1 MVGTLKPSQ
10 QTAPVAVETALGKD
24 AFILTSLSWRESLG
38 YPFEGELELLSADAN
53 IDLAPLLKTPLAVR
67 IDRPAGGS
75 VWLNGFIQGLENL
88 GPQQRLHRYR
98 ATVVSCMGL
107 LKHSGGCRI
116 FQEFTTI
123 EIVKKIFSAY
133 GFSGNL
139 ATRLSGTYAHRPYC
153 VQYGES
159 DFNFVSRILEEEG
172 IYYFCEY
179 SKEKH
184 TMILAD
190 DVQAHRPASGNE
202 TIEYRPAGT
211 SKLDEYLSDYSCSRQ
226 FGTGGVELRD
236 YDFEKPKAK
245 LSSKSLSQTGD
256 ANWTWYHY
264 PGNFLESDRGGQL
277 AKIRQQ
283 ALDAAATSISLSGNV
298 RSLRCGQTFK
308 LRSHPLVEANA
319 EYLLTAQQLKV
330 TLADQQAGGDGAFDF
345 QLRLMAQPAK
355 LPFRPQLNACRTV
368 MYGPQVA
375 TVCGKPGEE
384 IWTDK
389 YGRIKVQFPWDRDG
403 KSDDHSSC
411 WIRVAQAWTG
421 KNWGAMSLPR
431 IGEEVIVDFLD
442 GNPDRPIVVGRVI
455 NADHMPPEDLAAA
468 QAKTIFR
475 TRSTKG
481 GDRNCFHELTFDDTK
496 DQEAIYL
503 HSERDFNRIVENNDV
518 TRVGFEKKSPG
529 DHTLEVYNDSQHK
542 IGQGSGEGSLRLDV
556 EKDRTVNLAK
566 GNDSLTVTQGNV
578 VIKVSAGQTTI
589 DSAKAIELKCGGS
602 SIVIRPNEI
611 VLSSASIQ
619 VKASGELG
627 LQGGNATL
635 AASGNLQLKGAIGK
649 LAASGP
655 LTLKGAV
662 VQIN

>member
-1 MVGTLKPSQ
+1 MISTLKPSQ
-10 QTAPVAVETALGKD
+10 QHAPVAIETALGED
-24 AFILTSLSWRESLG
+24 GFILTNLNWHESLG
-38 YPFEGELELLSADAN
+38 HPFEGQLELLSPDAN
-53 IDLAPLLKTPLAVR
+53 IELARLLKTPLAVR

-75 VWLNGFIQGLENL
+75 VWLNGFIQRLENL
-88 GPQQRLHRYR
+88 GPQQRLNRYR

-123 EIVKKIFSAY
+123 DIVKKIFSAF

-139 ATRLSGTYAHRPYC
+139 ATRLSGTYNPRPYC

-172 IYYFCEY
+172 IYYFSEY

-184 TMILAD
+184 TLILAD

-211 SKLDEYLSDYSCSRQ
+211 SKMEEYLCDYSCSRQ
-226 FGTGGVELRD
+226 FGIGGVELCD
-236 YDFEKPKAK
+236 YDFEKPKTR
-245 LSSKSLSQTGD
+245 LNSKSLTQNGD
-256 ANWTWYHY
+256 KNWIWYHY
-264 PGNFLESDRGGQL
+264 PGNFSETDRGGQL

-283 ALDAAATSISLSGNV
+283 ALDAAGTTIALSGNV

-308 LRSHPLVEANA
+308 LRSHPIADANI
-319 EYLLTAQQLKV
+319 EYLLTSQQLEI
-330 TLADQQAGGDGAFDF
+330 ASSNPQSGGDGEFSF
-345 QLRLMAQPAK
+345 QQQVQAQPFK
-355 LPFRPQLNACRTV
+355 LPFRPQLNATRAV
-368 MYGPQVA
+368 MSGPQVA
-375 TVCGKPGEE
+375 TVVGKSGEE

-389 YGRIKVQFPWDRDG
+389 YGRIKVQFPWDREG

-421 KNWGAMSLPR
+421 KNWGATSLPR

-442 GNPDRPIVVGRVI
+442 GNPDRPIVVGRVV

-496 DQEAIYL
+496 DQESIYL
-503 HSERDFNRIVENNDV
+503 HSERDFKRVVENNDV

-529 DHTLEVYNDSQHK
+529 DHTLEVYNDCQLR
-542 IGQGSGEGSLRLDV
+542 IGQGSGSGSLQIDV

-578 VIKVSAGQTTI
+578 VIKVAAGQTTI
-589 DSAKAIELKCGGS
+589 DSAKAIELKCGES

-611 VLSSASIQ
+611 VLSAASIK

-655 LTLKGAV
+655 LTLKGAI